1 MTGLKEYFTFN
12 IRDKR
17 FFNSAIQN
25 NIKDWESN
33 LPNGYKD
40 RLGKI
45 YNNELTEFEEYEVEE
60 CPF

>member
-1 MTGLKEYFTFN
+1 MTGLKDYFSFN

-17 FFNSAIQN
+17 FTNPAIKN
-25 NIKDWESN
+25 NIKDWEKN

-40 RLGKI
+40 SLGKI
-45 YNNELTEFEEYEVEE
+45 YNNKEIEFEEYEGEE